1 MEARRL
7 VRHLKMVEREEGCLD
22 TADAIVE
29 WEHWCKN
36 VTTVEGKIE
45 MQDMFPVAA
54 DTIKGWSEVPES
66 EYPVAFSS
74 FQAAAPIPT
83 SSLATLTL
91 DCPAPNDHPPSKN
104 MFTLICSLF
113 FVVSQNVMEPSPS
126 HHSGHCVCPASI
138 DGTLHTD
145 LIFSI
150 DVCLKC
156 IVQMRQWKLS
166 QLKKCHRHQQERKR
180 SAFAKKMQNRR
191 KSQKRHLHTF
201 RA

>member
-7 VRHLKMVEREEGCLD
+7 VRHLKVVEREEGCLD

-45 MQDMFPVAA
+45 MFPVAA

-66 EYPVAFSS
+66 EYPVASSS

-104 MFTLICSLF
+104 MFTLICSLLF
-113 FVVSQNVMEPSPS
+113 CIWSKCYGTITISPFWS
-126 HHSGHCVCPASI
+126 LCLSCFHRWHLTHRF
-138 DGTLHTD
+138 D
-145 LIFSI
+145 LFY
-150 DVCLKC
+150 
-156 IVQMRQWKLS
+156 
-166 QLKKCHRHQQERKR
+166 
-180 SAFAKKMQNRR
+180 
-191 KSQKRHLHTF
+191 
-201 RA
+201 